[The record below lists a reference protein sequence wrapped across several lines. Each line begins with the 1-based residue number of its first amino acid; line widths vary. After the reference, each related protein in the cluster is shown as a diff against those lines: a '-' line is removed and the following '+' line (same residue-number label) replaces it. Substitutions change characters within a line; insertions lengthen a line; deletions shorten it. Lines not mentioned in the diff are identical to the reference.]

1 VRYWDKRHKKHN
13 WHTIIKSGETYPL
26 PKPVEL
32 TLSASITDQPS
43 IELVIGELGETNVE
57 VYFEDQRLIT
67 RILDNKQVAVHI
79 LNQNSKAI
87 AKLNPSGQTGS
98 DRIKVLFQV
107 DEKRTLKITVLDLLT
122 KQKLLE
128 DMPVV
133 QLV

>member
-1 VRYWDKRHKKHN
+1 
-13 WHTIIKSGETYPL
+13 
-26 PKPVEL
+26 
-32 TLSASITDQPS
+32 
-43 IELVIGELGETNVE
+43 
-57 VYFEDQRLIT
+57 LIT
-67 RILDNKQVAVHI
+67 RVLDNKQVAVHI